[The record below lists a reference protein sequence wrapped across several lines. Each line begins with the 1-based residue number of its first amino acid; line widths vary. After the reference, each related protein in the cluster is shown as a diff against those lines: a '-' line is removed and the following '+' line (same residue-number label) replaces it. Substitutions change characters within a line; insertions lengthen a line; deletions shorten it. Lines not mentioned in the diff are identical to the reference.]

1 MSQPQQQIAT
11 VEEQRAAAPAVVQS
25 ESTAIISMIERAA
38 CDPNVDIDKM
48 ERLLQM
54 QERVLAQRARAA
66 FASALAELQQ
76 ELPVVRERG
85 RGDKQAKFA
94 LWEDLNEAI
103 RPAMGRHGFSLTFRV
118 GSNAG
123 GKLSVTGVLM
133 HRDGH
138 AEETTMELPLDSSG
152 SKNAVQAVG
161 SSTSYGK
168 RYVAMAIL
176 NITSTG
182 EDDDG
187 RAGGGAPVISD
198 DQADEIRDL
207 IKKHGVR
214 IDQFLRFFKVES
226 IPDLP
231 ATRHAEAVSMI
242 NDYARNQRGR

>member
-1 MSQPQQQIAT
+1 MTQPQQQIAT
-11 VEEQRAAAPAVVQS
+11 VEEQRAAPPALAPS
-25 ESTAIISMIERAA
+25 ESAAIISMIERAA
-38 CDPNVDIDKM
+38 KDPNVDIDKM

-66 FASALAELQQ
+66 FASALASLQQ

-118 GSNAG
+118 SSSGA
-123 GKLSVTGVLM
+123 GKLAVTGVLM

-138 AEETTMELPLDSSG
+138 AEETTMELPLDNSG
-152 SKNAVQAVG
+152 SKNAVQSVG

-187 RAGGGAPVISD
+187 RTGGGAPVVND
-198 DQADEIRDL
+198 EQADELREL

-214 IDQFLRFFKVES
+214 IDQFLRFFKIES

-231 ATRHAEAVSMI
+231 APRFNEAVGMI
-242 NDYARNQRGR
+242 RQRARSQEGR